1 MIEMNM
7 PNRKRSCQDHV
18 GSTIAFKSNWWAVL
32 LFTVLALAMPHQAFS
47 SGYVEGT
54 SNYMVYLSGTDQ
66 LTIKVPVFDKESYDT
81 WIRRG
86 RLYCR
91 VQGSSSETL
100 VLFWGVND
108 GEKDEVPGDPE
119 EYKYNTED
127 WDVSSD
133 DYWVWTHL
141 STGAGG
147 TVYCKVES
155 DNHEIELTKDKMER
169 RKVVVYI

>member
-1 MIEMNM
+1 
-7 PNRKRSCQDHV
+7 
-18 GSTIAFKSNWWAVL
+18 
-32 LFTVLALAMPHQAFS
+32 
-47 SGYVEGT
+47 
-54 SNYMVYLSGTDQ
+54 MVYLSGTDQ

-169 RKVVVYI
+169 RKVYTNYGNNHIPLNARWVVPDEFRGKKLIFR